1 MTKFTLIL
9 MAFKFQNILNHRKT
23 LLDKKYLEL
32 SEVQKKVAGLN
43 LKIFDVQNSIDSF
56 KKSYPNAVL
65 GISGIH
71 DYNMLD
77 LHFKSLDLKLN
88 DLLKEKETAE
98 LELEDKKSQLI
109 KAKMEHEKIDK
120 LREKYL
126 AIDKISELK
135 HEEAAAADF
144 TSNRYNQR

>member
-1 MTKFTLIL
+1 

-23 LLDKKYLEL
+23 IIDKKYLEL
-32 SEVQKKVAGLN
+32 SEVQRKVASLN

-56 KKSYPNAVL
+56 KKSYPASVL
-65 GISGIH
+65 NISDIH
-71 DYNMLD
+71 GYNMLD
-77 LHFKSLDLKLN
+77 LKFRSLNFKLN
-88 DLLKEKETAE
+88 DLLKARESAE
-98 LELEDKKSQLI
+98 RQLEAKKSAVI

-135 HEEAAAADF
+135 HDEAVAADF
-144 TSNRYNQR
+144 ASNRFVQK

>member
-1 MTKFTLIL
+1 MT
-9 MAFKFQNILNHRKT
+9 FKFQNILNQRKT
-23 LLDKKYLEL
+23 SLDKKYLEL
-32 SEVQKKVAGLN
+32 FEVQKRVAGLN

-56 KKSYPNAVL
+56 KKSYPSNIL
-65 GISGIH
+65 GISGIY

-77 LHFKSLDLKLN
+77 SQFKSLNFKLN
-88 DLLKEKETAE
+88 DLLKEKEIAE
-98 LELEDKKSQLI
+98 FELEDKKSQLI
-109 KAKMEHEKIDK
+109 TAKMEHEKIDK

-144 TSNRYNQR
+144 ASNRYNQR

>member
-1 MTKFTLIL
+1 

-23 LLDKKYLEL
+23 SLDKKYLEF
-32 SEVQKKVAGLN
+32 SEAQKRVAGLN
-43 LKIFDVQNSIDSF
+43 LKIFDVQNSINSF
-56 KKSYPNAVL
+56 KKSYPAAVL
-65 GISGIH
+65 SISGIH

-77 LHFKSLDLKLN
+77 LQFKSLSFKLN
-88 DLLKEKETAE
+88 DLLEEKETAE
-98 LELEDKKSQLI
+98 LELENKKSQLI

-144 TSNRYNQR
+144 ASNRYNQR